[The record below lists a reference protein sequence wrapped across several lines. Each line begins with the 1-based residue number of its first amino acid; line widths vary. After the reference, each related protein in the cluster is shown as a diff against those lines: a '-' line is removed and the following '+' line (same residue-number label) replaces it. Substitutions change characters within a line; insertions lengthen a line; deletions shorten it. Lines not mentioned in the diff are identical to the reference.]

1 VHGARDAKVSCRVR
15 AVCLVVHPRLGKSS
29 ENGTKAPK
37 ELPSKLLSLVS
48 KLDAI
53 EGKHLLGRAQQRREM
68 AAAHLHG
75 S

>member
-1 VHGARDAKVSCRVR
+1 M
-15 AVCLVVHPRLGKSS
+15 LGGSPEIGQKLRERYQSS
-29 ENGTKAPK
+29 K
-37 ELPSKLLSLVS
+37 ELPPKLLSLVS